1 MTKIEQFQYELRQL
15 DTKLQAF
22 LAKAES
28 ADGVSDAEIKEA
40 EGWGRDVQSITERM
54 ASLKTAEKLVAG
66 MREPT
71 EPPAGQGQPSAG
83 QEGFRSFG
91 EYLQAVAAAG
101 LPRGGRL
108 GSFPTGM
115 IDKRLMNMD
124 PETRSTGLEE
134 GTPSLGGFLVGTDFS
149 AGIWKRTY
157 DASVLFNRVT
167 KIPISANAN
176 GLKMNAIDETSRVAG
191 SRWGGILGY
200 WLEEGGTKTAT
211 KPKFRQMELSL
222 KKLIGLCYATDELLQ
237 DAAALETVIMQGFAD
252 EVSFRIDDSILNGTG
267 AGQPLGIINCAALV
281 SVAKETGQAAKTIV
295 FENIKKMYARLWAR
309 SRPNMLWVTNQDA
322 LPELM
327 SMSQSVGTG
336 GVPVWIPGNS
346 AAGQPNDM
354 LLGRPM
360 VYHEGCQ
367 TVGTAGDIYLIDP
380 TQYLMITKGGVQSA
394 SSIHVQ
400 FTTDETTFRFV
411 YRVDGQPLWNAALTP
426 FKGSNTQSP
435 FINLAVRS

>member
-101 LPRGGRL
+101 MPRGGKL
-108 GSFPTGM
+108 GSFSTGM
-115 IDKRLMNMD
+115 IDRRLMNM
-124 PETRSTGLEE
+124 EQRSTGLEE
-134 GTPSLGGFLVGTDFS
+134 STPSLGGFLVGTDFA
-149 AGIWKRTY
+149 AGLWKRVY
-157 DASVLFNRVT
+157 DVSLLFNRVT
-167 KIPISANAN
+167 KIPISGNAN
-176 GLKMNAIDETSRVAG
+176 GLKMNAIDETSRAAG
-191 SRWGGILGY
+191 SRWGGIRGY
-200 WLEEGGTKTAT
+200 WLGEGGTKTDS

-237 DAAALETVIMQGFAD
+237 DAAALETVITQGFGD
-252 EVSFRIDDSILNGTG
+252 EISFMIDDSILNGTG
-267 AGQPLGIINCAALV
+267 AGQPLGIINCAALI
-281 SVAKETGQAAKTIV
+281 SIAKETGQSAKTIV
-295 FENIKKMYARLWAR
+295 AENIINMYARAWAR
-309 SRPNMLWVTNQDA
+309 SRANMIWVANQDCI
-322 LPELM
+322 PQLM
-327 SMSQSVGTG
+327 KMSLAVGTG
-336 GVPVWIPGNS
+336 GVPIWMPANS
-346 AAGQPNDM
+346 LSNQPYETLM
-354 LLGRPM
+354 GRPII
-360 VYHEGCQ
+360 YHEGAQ
-367 TVGTAGDIYLIDP
+367 TLGTAGDIYLIDP

-435 FINLAVRS
+435 FIYLAVRS